1 MEYPLLSLVR
11 FGCCTN
17 QIYAQS
23 IQANFSGG
31 TITTSGLYNNQS
43 VQAKLLGI
51 PLLKPEKSTNVTLGV
66 GLNPVK
72 NLSITL
78 DYYHINVKD
87 RIVYSSSISSNS
99 PTSTL
104 GQILSKAGVGT
115 IQFFINGIETNNDG
129 LDYVVS
135 YRNIALGEGKLG
147 INLAGNVSLKNE
159 IVGVPNDPKAIS
171 DDKSS
176 ILNSQIKSLLT
187 EGRPQYKSIL
197 GFDFAIGKWGINL
210 NNTLFGPTKFR
221 DIDNGGDQMDYI
233 QAVFKPAV
241 VTDLN
246 IGYNF
251 TEKVSFS
258 IGINNLLNVLPK
270 WDLKYNPIKT
280 PTTADE
286 LKAAAAAQATLANPA
301 SKSLLRGFLG
311 FSGRYDILGYNG
323 SQFSQLGTV
332 LNGQLTI
339 KF

>member
-1 MEYPLLSLVR
+1 MQFTR
-11 FGCCTN
+11 T
-17 QIYAQS
+17 
-23 IQANFSGG
+23 QANFSGG

-43 VQAKLLGI
+43 VQARLLGI

-66 GLNPVK
+66 GLNPMK

-87 RIVYSSSISSNS
+87 RIVYSSSISSSSATS
-99 PTSTL
+99 PL
-104 GQILSKAGVGT
+104 GKILSQAGVST

-135 YRNIALGEGKLG
+135 YRNIALGTGKLHV
-147 INLAGNVSLKNE
+147 NLAGNISLKNE
-159 IVGVPNDPKAIS
+159 IVGVPQDPKAIS
-171 DDKSS
+171 DDGSS

-187 EGRPQYKSIL
+187 EGRPRYKSIL
-197 GFDFAIGKWGINL
+197 GFDYVVGKLVVNL

-221 DIDNGGDQMDYI
+221 DIDNGGSQMDYI
-233 QAVFKPAV
+233 QSVFKPAV

-251 TEKVSFS
+251 TDKVNFS
-258 IGINNLLNVLPK
+258 IGINNILNVLPK
-270 WDLKYNPIKT
+270 WDLVYNPIKA
-280 PTTADE
+280 PTTASE
-286 LKAAAAAQATLANPA
+286 TKAAAAAQATLASPTDKA
-301 SKSLLRGFLG
+301 LLRGFLG

-332 LNGQLTI
+332 INGQLTI

>member
-1 MEYPLLSLVR
+1 MKRWPHWAAR
-11 FGCCTN
+11 
-17 QIYAQS
+17 
-23 IQANFSGG
+23 GG
-31 TITTSGLYNNQS
+31 WETG
-43 VQAKLLGI
+43 GRWG
-51 PLLKPEKSTNVTLGV
+51 EGV
-66 GLNPVK
+66 VNPVK

-135 YRNIALGEGKLG
+135 YRNIALGSGKLSV
-147 INLAGNVSLKNE
+147 NLAGNVSLKNE
-159 IVGVPNDPKAIS
+159 IVGTPNEPAAIKA
-171 DDKSS
+171 DNSS
-176 ILNSQIKSLLT
+176 ILNAQIKSLLT

-221 DIDNGGDQMDYI
+221 DIDNGGGTMNYV

-270 WDLKYNPIKT
+270 WDLEYNPIAGA
-280 PTTADE
+280 PASGE
-286 LKAAAAAQATLANPA
+286 AAAKAL
-301 SKSLLRGFLG
+301 
-311 FSGRYDILGYNG
+311 
-323 SQFSQLGTV
+323 
-332 LNGQLTI
+332 
-339 KF
+339 